1 MEEDPEQDG
10 TGNEKYTLGEAAE
23 DAYAAL
29 SSYRQQVIDTGRL
42 MAELTIPSVFPPDGY
57 RAGDDLPGNNQS
69 VNAHA
74 VNTLASELMFMAF
87 PPGQPIMKLEPV
99 ETKLQKDID
108 ADPEL
113 YSRTQLALSRLE
125 IAHRKRFQ
133 STPLATAYVGYMKLL
148 IVAGNGL
155 WKHIKLSS
163 PTYHRPDCYV
173 VSRSRDG
180 HPMVTIHK
188 ERVRV
193 VTLPDDI
200 QKMIYEETPELLA
213 KEVPEWERE
222 ADIYS
227 VCKFV
232 AEGEDGYWLY
242 WQEYKGRYID
252 GTGVETDYM
261 DCPMWPGWL
270 IPVFGD
276 NWGRSYCEEYRG
288 DLFTLEAHAS
298 ALNDIS
304 ALAAWALVFAK
315 PGTRTSLRQVQKARN
330 LEIIPGSAEDLSV
343 FRSEKTGDGS
353 FVAQNFENAA
363 RRIGA
368 AFLVQSAVMRNGERV
383 TKEEVQRVGR
393 QLDRAMG
400 GLYTEIAQGHQRRI
414 IHRAV
419 RLHEEASKEL
429 PKIPEDVVEIGVITG
444 IDAMGNANEGTELT
458 EFGMVLNQVYGP
470 GSAGRITRMS
480 DFANR
485 LAATK
490 GIKPDGLVIPQKDL
504 EASMENERK
513 QALSASMMEKAAGPA
528 AGALAGAM
536 ADQSAAA
543 QQQPTL
549 Q

>member
-1 MEEDPEQDG
+1 MDETPDDND
-10 TGNEKYTLGEAAE
+10 TGSAKYTLGEPAE
-23 DAYAAL
+23 DAYEAL
-29 SSYRQQVIDTGRL
+29 SSYRQQVIDMGRL

-87 PPGQPIMKLEPV
+87 PPGQPIMKLEPI
-99 ETKLQKDID
+99 ETKLQAQID
-108 ADPEL
+108 KEPEL

-133 STPLATAYVGYMKLL
+133 ATPLATAYVGYMKLL
-148 IVAGNGL
+148 LVGGNGL
-155 WKHIKLSS
+155 WKHIKLNS

-180 HPMVTIHK
+180 HPLVTIHK

-193 VTLPDDI
+193 ATLEEDVQDL
-200 QKMIYEETPELLA
+200 IYEETPDLL
-213 KEVPEWERE
+213 KTPEWERE
-222 ADIYS
+222 ADLYS

-242 WQEYKGRYID
+242 WQEHKGRYIE
-252 GTGVETDYM
+252 GSGVETDYM

-288 DLFTLEAHAS
+288 DLFTLEAHGS
-298 ALNDIS
+298 ALNDLS

-330 LEIIPGSAEDLSV
+330 LEVIPGSAEDLSV
-343 FRSEKTGDGS
+343 FRSEKTGDGA
-353 FVAQNFENAA
+353 FVVQNFEQAA

-400 GLYTEIAQGHQRRI
+400 GLYTEIAQGHQRRV

-419 RLHEEASKEL
+419 RLHEEANKDL
-429 PKIPEDVVEIGVITG
+429 PKIPEGVVEIGVITG

-458 EFGMVLNQVYGP
+458 EFGMTLNQVYGP
-470 GSAGRITRMS
+470 GSAGKITRMS

-490 GIKPDGLVIPQKDL
+490 GIKPDGLVIPQEDL
-504 EASMENERK
+504 EAGMEQDR
-513 QALSASMMEKAAGPA
+513 QRAMQASMMEKAAGPA

-536 ADQSAAA
+536 MDQSAQPQPA
-543 QQQPTL
+543 QEG
-549 Q
+549 